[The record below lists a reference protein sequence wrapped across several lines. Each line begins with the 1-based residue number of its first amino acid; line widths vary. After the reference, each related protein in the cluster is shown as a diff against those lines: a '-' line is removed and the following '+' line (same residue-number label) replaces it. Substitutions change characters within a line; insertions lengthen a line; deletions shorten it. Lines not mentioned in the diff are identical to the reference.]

1 MRFLQKRKLEKE
13 QMHPLRWKMI
23 HVGLPLYVLLS
34 VGLFMGAVLIDVFLL
49 GAVDE
54 PGVLTYV
61 GIAWFVLCTVL
72 TLVFSSKITK
82 LEVRDEL
89 QKLAYLFEEPT
100 PLESETLVEKLDDIG
115 VVYTLDKNGVRI
127 EWEAEEGGQVFDE
140 VQENHISFEWHE
152 VDLCLATQTIF
163 RRAQLALAIV
173 PRTNPVAFILP
184 MNENVYRAMH
194 TFNLMEKTA
203 EDWAYLHYN
212 PQDAFR
218 QIILHGRVL
227 TMHNKET
234 GKKIVDENEL
244 NTTK

>member
-1 MRFLQKRKLEKE
+1 MRFLQKKKWQKE

-61 GIAWFVLCTVL
+61 GIFWFVLCTVL
-72 TLVFSSKITK
+72 TLVFSAKITK
-82 LEVRDEL
+82 IEVCDEL
-89 QKLAYLFEEPT
+89 QNFAYLFETPT
-100 PLESETLVEKLDDIG
+100 PLGNESFVEKLDEIG
-115 VVYTLDKNGVRI
+115 VVYTLDKNCVRI

-140 VQENHISFEWHE
+140 VQENRISFEWHE

-234 GKKIVDENEL
+234 SKKIVDVNEL